1 MIIMAVI
8 PAVLQI
14 IGMLYVPESPRFLYR
29 AGRVDEALGVL
40 RRIRG
45 GEAQAQREL
54 SEIRLILEE
63 EGAVTWTEGALR
75 QRSSEPSLRPS
86 LPARPQ
92 CSARATTARFW
103 PASAWL
109 C

>member
-14 IGMLYVPESPRFLYR
+14 IGMLFVPESPRFLFR
-29 AGRVDEALGVL
+29 AGRVNEALGVL

-63 EGAVTWTEGALR
+63 EGAVTWTEGALC
-75 QRSSEPSLRPS
+75 QRSAPSLRPS
-86 LPARPQ
+86 RPPCPQ